1 MQGQSI
7 EVDKRRFDYGL
18 IERGSERVIDVT
30 FYNRSS
36 QKALVLTTEAEPQ
49 YSVLWSKRSVEPDSS
64 IVLRV
69 KFNPRKKGK
78 YKDEISLFFSN
89 MQKPI
94 VLEFQADVAY
104 IDRSD
109 NPACPSF
116 RERPG
121 SSSTGD
127 AFIVEV
133 IDSKSGEA
141 LRKARVRIY
150 EQGRLQR
157 DVLTG
162 RDGRY
167 SEEVP
172 IAYYYILATLEG
184 YQSADSSTYINRRNN
199 FLQLALEPLAPD
211 LPQVEVVEEITVK
224 EEDEADEVTV
234 LLEDEKPEPV
244 LEPSPEPSEP
254 SEAEYL
260 PSSLVF
266 LVDVSQSMYYKSRI
280 ELLKASVLGLSD
292 ALRDVDRIALVTYA
306 ETTEEV
312 VPLVSVSDKKA
323 IEDGVRSLVAG
334 GRTAGAKGFR
344 KAYGMLELQ
353 ARAEEN
359 RQVILVTD
367 GAFRTMDAQ
376 KMTELA
382 REYAAKGIHTTL
394 VGVRASESAQEK
406 LAEIAS
412 ACGGEL
418 LLIDELDQG
427 TEVLLREIARRSKI
441 NR

>member
-7 EVDKRRFDYGL
+7 EVEKRRFDFGL
-18 IERGSERVIDVT
+18 IERGSDRVIDVT

-78 YKDEISLFFSN
+78 CKDEISLFFSN

-104 IDRSD
+104 VDRSD

-121 SSSTGD
+121 ASSEGD

-133 IDSKSGEA
+133 IDSKSGEV

-167 SEEVP
+167 SEEIP
-172 IAYYYILATLEG
+172 IGFYYTLATLEG
-184 YQSADSSTYINRRNN
+184 YKSADSSGYINRRNN
-199 FLQLALEPLAPD
+199 FLQLALEPLEQEAPQE
-211 LPQVEVVEEITVK
+211 LAEVKEVPPVEEQ
-224 EEDEADEVTV
+224 EAPEVTV
-234 LLEDEKPEPV
+234 ILEEEKPEPAPKPIEASV
-244 LEPSPEPSEP
+244 PE
-254 SEAEYL
+254 YR

-292 ALRDVDRIALVTYA
+292 ALREVDRMALVTYA

-312 VPLVSVSDKKA
+312 VPLVSVSNKKA
-323 IEDGVRSLVAG
+323 IEEGVRSLVAG

-344 KAYGMLELQ
+344 KAYGLLELQ

-382 REYAAKGIHTTL
+382 EEYAAKGIHTTL
-394 VGVRASESAQEK
+394 VGVRASEAAQEK
-406 LAEIAS
+406 LAEIAR

-441 NR
+441 TP